1 MDIWRE
7 LDPGERITAEIDQRA
22 KSGNCLIKFGDREVN
37 VGQVTENAVGR
48 NIIIEKCSWSFGVC
62 LNTEFRSDDYLET
75 HPIAANDFYR
85 NVGSDAEPEYRAWI
99 RKNGHPQSGD
109 LFVAE
114 IDRIGRNGVGII
126 DTTSGHDIVVENVT
140 EDDVGRLIEAELIET
155 RLAKKVSDDPEIVSR
170 LPSVSDIE
178 DIETA
183 ERSEQSEDTDTKVS
197 EKFSG
202 SETASSESQ
211 TVSAEASDS
220 QSVESESGTETQ
232 TVDELRKE
240 AEEDAVEQVP
250 QETTTN
256 TSQTV
261 QYTRSTKIKEYV
273 KARADG
279 VCEGC
284 GEPAPFTSK
293 TGDPYLHAHHVQELG
308 DGGSDTPETVI
319 ALCPNCHY
327 RVHHGKDGED
337 YNREL
342 IERLADIENV
352 SVESIRSQGI

>member
-1 MDIWRE
+1 NTRVHDKNSVIGIIRPCHR
-7 LDPGERITAEIDQRA
+7 LRHAPTSTCKAE
-22 KSGNCLIKFGDREVN
+22 
-37 VGQVTENAVGR
+37 
-48 NIIIEKCSWSFGVC
+48 
-62 LNTEFRSDDYLET
+62 
-75 HPIAANDFYR
+75 
-85 NVGSDAEPEYRAWI
+85 
-99 RKNGHPQSGD
+99 
-109 LFVAE
+109 FVAE

-250 QETTTN
+250 QEATTN

-337 YNREL
+337 YNREP
-342 IERLADIENV
+342 
-352 SVESIRSQGI
+352 SVFS